1 MMKTAVVTFL
11 VVLAAVA
18 SAGEIENLWPDG
30 KMPDPQAHQQ
40 ALPVDR
46 ENDPDFRKGERQLP
60 YLEWCDAPAA
70 SNRTGSC
77 MILISGGGYFNWCDV
92 DMVNGWEK
100 RLTALGVQCVKL
112 VYRTPRPEGLPIY
125 QSAWEDGQRA
135 VRLVRSEAA
144 KRGFDPER
152 IGAMSMSA
160 GSHLALLL
168 ATSAETPAYAPIDEI
183 DRISCHL
190 DWAAP
195 NAIAYALTDGIGH
208 PNTTGGNGPDV
219 KLDDIFRFDAKT
231 CSVSMAHGGNDEYS
245 PIASTLV
252 YRKLR
257 ERRIPA
263 EVHLYPDKGHGAY
276 GLERHIEFM
285 RQMGWLGR
293 LEPEVKLLDRYAD
306 DSDRASYEKHDLW
319 PEGKI
324 PSYDA
329 KQNVPYLE
337 WHLPKNRRSDAIFLI
352 YSGGSYV
359 WNSPDCHEVAPARR
373 RLNQEGCTVVTMSYR
388 VPPTAGAAKHLAAW
402 QDLQRAIR
410 VVRSQARSRGLDPN
424 RICIMGSSAG
434 GHLTLLGV
442 TSSTESAY
450 EPIDEIDRLPCNVQ
464 LAVAIYPAYA
474 LTDGVDR
481 ENAFG
486 GNRDEDVLVSEL
498 KFDAMTVPTLFVHG
512 DADGWAAMNSVK
524 CWERMRRMGV
534 QSEVHTLATR
544 VHCFHRDASP
554 GTGSY
559 TVLERILEFAKAKGF
574 IR

>member
-1 MMKTAVVTFL
+1 MKKTLVPLFSLVATFAL
-11 VVLAAVA
+11 
-18 SAGEIENLWPDG
+18 AGEIENLWPEG
-30 KMPDPQAHQQ
+30 MIPDFREDQI
-40 ALPVDR
+40 ALPTDKVD
-46 ENDPDFRKGERQLP
+46 DADFRKGERHMP
-60 YLEWCDAPAA
+60 YLEWCEAPAA
-70 SNRTGSC
+70 SNRTDAC
-77 MILISGGGYFNWCDV
+77 VILISGGGYFNWCDIGML
-92 DMVNGWEK
+92 DGWER
-100 RLTALGVQCVKL
+100 RLTEIGVRCVKL

-125 QSAWEDGQRA
+125 QTAWEDGQRA
-135 VRLVRSEAA
+135 VRMVRGEAA
-144 KRGFDPER
+144 KRGFDPEK

-168 ATSAETPAYAPIDEI
+168 ATSAETPAYSPIDEI
-183 DRISCHL
+183 DRMPCHL
-190 DWAAP
+190 NWAMP
-195 NAIAYALTDGIGH
+195 NAIAYALTDGLGV
-208 PNTTGGNGPDV
+208 PNTTKGNGPGV

-231 CSVSMAHGGNDEYS
+231 CPVSMAHGGNDEYS
-245 PIASTLV
+245 PIASTFV
-252 YRKLR
+252 YRRLR
-257 ERRIPA
+257 EMKIPA

-293 LEPEVKLLDRYAD
+293 LESEVKLLDRYAD

-324 PSYDA
+324 PSCVA

-337 WHLPKNRRSDAIFLI
+337 WHLPKKLKSQAVFII

-373 RLNQEGCTVVTMSYR
+373 RLNAEGCAVVTMCYR
-388 VPPTAGAAKHLAAW
+388 VPPIAGDAKHLAAW
-402 QDLQRAIR
+402 QDLQRTIR

-434 GHLTLLGV
+434 GHLTLMGV
-442 TSSTESAY
+442 TSSTENAY
-450 EPIDEIDRLPCNVQ
+450 EPIDEIDALPCNVQ

-474 LTDGVDR
+474 LTDGADHP
-481 ENAFG
+481 NSSG
-486 GNRDEDVLVSEL
+486 GNRDEDVLVSEF

-534 QSEVHTLATR
+534 QSELHTLAKR
-544 VHCFHRDASP
+544 SHCFHEQASP

-559 TVLERILEFAKAKGF
+559 TVLERILEFAKAKDF